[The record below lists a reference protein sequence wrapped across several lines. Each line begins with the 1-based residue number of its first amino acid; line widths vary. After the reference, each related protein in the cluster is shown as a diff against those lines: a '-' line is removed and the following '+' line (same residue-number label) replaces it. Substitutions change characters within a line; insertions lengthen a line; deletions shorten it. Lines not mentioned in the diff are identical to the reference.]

1 MVTRWRFPAA
11 PEAVGEAR
19 RATRELAQGYG
30 VDDVLITSILLCVSE
45 AVTNAV
51 VHAYRDHAEPGDIE
65 LEARKPDGYLCIY
78 VRDSGLG
85 MRPRPDSPGAGL
97 GLPLITQLASEV
109 AIRSGRGDGA
119 GTELA
124 MRFELDR

>member
-1 MVTRWRFPAA
+1 MATQWRFPAA

-19 RATRELAQGYG
+19 RATRELAQRYG

-85 MRPRPDSPGAGL
+85 MRPRTDSPGAGF

>member
-1 MVTRWRFPAA
+1 MATRWRFPAA

-19 RATRELAQGYG
+19 RATRELAQRYG
-30 VDDVLITSILLCVSE
+30 LDDVLIASIMWCVSE

-51 VHAYRDHAEPGDIE
+51 VHAYRDYPDAGDIE
-65 LEARKPDGYLCIY
+65 LEARKSDGYLCIY

-85 MRPRPDSPGAGL
+85 MRPRPDTPGAGI
-97 GLPLITQLASEV
+97 GLSLITQLAAEV
-109 AIRSGRGDGA
+109 AIRSSGGDGA

>member
-1 MVTRWRFPAA
+1 M
-11 PEAVGEAR
+11 
-19 RATRELAQGYG
+19 
-30 VDDVLITSILLCVSE
+30 SCVSE

-51 VHAYRDHAEPGDIE
+51 VHAYRDYPDAGDIE
-65 LEARKPDGYLCIY
+65 LEARKSDGYLCIY

-85 MRPRPDSPGAGL
+85 MRPRPDTPGAGI
-97 GLPLITQLASEV
+97 GLSLITQLAAEV
-109 AIRSGRGDGA
+109 AIRSSGGDGA